1 MPSTDFYRLKRLPD
15 YVFETTNRIKAEAR
29 AAGKDII
36 DLGMGNPDIPVP
48 EHIVEKLIE
57 SIKKPGTH
65 RYSVSRGI
73 HGLRKAKA
81 GYYKRRYDVD
91 LCPDKEIIAT
101 LGSKEGLANLAQAI
115 TAPGDIVL
123 TPNPSYPIHP
133 FGFIIA
139 GASIRHIPSPSP
151 EDFLE
156 ALPGARAIQLASLG
170 QVARHAFERG
180 QHHDEDKGDPLPAV
194 CHHDENARCPGVCR
208 PSEIS

>member
-73 HGLRKAKA
+73 HGLRKAK
-81 GYYKRRYDVD
+81 
-91 LCPDKEIIAT
+91 
-101 LGSKEGLANLAQAI
+101 SGLL
-115 TAPGDIVL
+115 
-123 TPNPSYPIHP
+123 
-133 FGFIIA
+133 
-139 GASIRHIPSPSP
+139 
-151 EDFLE
+151 
-156 ALPGARAIQLASLG
+156 
-170 QVARHAFERG
+170 
-180 QHHDEDKGDPLPAV
+180 
-194 CHHDENARCPGVCR
+194 
-208 PSEIS
+208 